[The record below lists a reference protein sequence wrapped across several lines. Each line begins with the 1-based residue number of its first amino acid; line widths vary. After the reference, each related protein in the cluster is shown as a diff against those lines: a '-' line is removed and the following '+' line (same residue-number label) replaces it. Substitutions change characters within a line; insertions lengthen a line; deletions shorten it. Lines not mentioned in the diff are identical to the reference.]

1 MDATAQV
8 SMKTHCSRY
17 VEAYEI
23 RGRLGPKALA
33 AVLPPR
39 SDPDYLWVLTE
50 LVRADLDHHWAA
62 GTPIRLSAYADDF
75 PELFTDPDVAR
86 ALLGEEDRLRERYA
100 AAPVLRPAPRPFGGR
115 LAAYPTL
122 NPDDT
127 PPPVAYLEATREISV
142 TPGPV
147 SSQQHP
153 LTDLVLNRPT
163 DSPIT
168 RPRSTTPGA
177 DADSAPARFPVI
189 GEVFLGFRLVQELG
203 SGAFGRVFLAEQ
215 QALANRPVALKV
227 TTRPTREA
235 QRLAKLRHTN
245 IVPIHSVHDE
255 PPLQAVCMPF
265 LGRRTLADLIR
276 EYRSTGTF
284 PCTVVPAVTT
294 VAAARTTVVSPRKG
308 SRHTLAA
315 LAAPP
320 TEAEARAT
328 SHAAETHLSHIDLVL
343 GLVARLAGGLAH
355 AHETGILHL
364 DLKPA
369 NVLLADDGQP
379 LLLDFNLAFDVRA
392 GDREKAGG
400 TLPYMSPEQLDE
412 YEHNGPSRVDHRSD
426 LYGLGVIF
434 FELLTGRHPF
444 PHAGGRPSPSEMA
457 RVRRAGAPRL
467 RPLNPSVACSV
478 EAIVRKLLDP
488 EPERRY
494 QSAEDLLTDLERHRQ
509 NLPLRFAPDR
519 SIPERVGKWRRR
531 HPRLWVYLLLAGALA
546 AVSGTGAAAYRET
559 TARHQS
565 AAISK
570 ARGLRDELARL
581 RVELTSPFDVK
592 NVTLGLT
599 RGREQLAIYGLP
611 GAANWTHQP
620 DVRRLPDAEQAALA
634 NDLGELALL
643 MADAEWLAGR
653 YDSPTGRAAAIE
665 RALKWNHAATL
676 CFAGRTAPAAVEA
689 QRRRLL
695 GQAVGSA
702 PSLTDST
709 DIDLYL
715 RASELMADGRFR
727 TAIPI
732 LEELTTRNP
741 GHFGGQF
748 ALGACRQHLA
758 DYPTALERFQ
768 MAKAVAPDD
777 PRPPF
782 QRGLILLT
790 QARADRSKYALA
802 EAEFT
807 AALKRDPKHA
817 ASYRL
822 RALARMRLPDLPG
835 AAADLDRASEYGS
848 APIRIHLYRADL
860 HELLGEH
867 DAAKRERK
875 AAAVLTPVDSA
886 DYLVR
891 GNSRVKAG
899 DTAGALTDFAHAVR
913 LNPHYVIAWQD
924 QAHVLADILNQPAK
938 AAEVQEKAVMC
949 NQDNGLARSGLAV
962 LLARLGRRDAAH
974 AEIEKAQVLS
984 SDPLVTYQAACVYAL
999 TSANHPE
1006 DRRLALDLFRRALRD
1021 GYREFHTIT
1030 SDADLKAIR
1039 STPEFAR
1046 ILRAAEDLLK

>member
-1 MDATAQV
+1 
-8 SMKTHCSRY
+8 MKTRCSRY

-33 AVLPPR
+33 TVLPSK

-75 PELFTDPDVAR
+75 PELFADPDVAR

-100 AAPVLRPAPRPFGGR
+100 AHPVLRPAARNFGGR
-115 LAAYPTL
+115 LTSYPL

-127 PPPVAYLEATREISV
+127 PPPMAYLEATREIDV
-142 TPGPV
+142 TPAPP
-147 SSQQHP
+147 SSRP
-153 LTDLVLNRPT
+153 LTDVVLNRPT
-163 DSPIT
+163 DSPVT
-168 RPRSTTPGA
+168 RPRSTVFGA
-177 DADSAPARFPVI
+177 GDEPAPARFPAI

-284 PCTVVPAVTT
+284 PCTVVPAITT
-294 VAAARTTVVSPRKG
+294 VAAARTTVVSPKGKG
-308 SRHTLAA
+308 SRHALAA

-320 TEAEARAT
+320 AEADARAT
-328 SHAAETHLSHIDLVL
+328 SHAHESHRSHIDLVL
-343 GLVARLAGGLAH
+343 ELVTRLAGGLAH

-444 PHAGGRPSPSEMA
+444 PMAGGGRPSPSEMA

-478 EAIVRKLLDP
+478 EAVVRKLLDP
-488 EPERRY
+488 DQERRY
-494 QSAEDLLTDLERHRQ
+494 QSAEDLLTDLQRHRQ

-531 HPRLWVYLLLAGALA
+531 HPRLWVYMLLIGALA

-559 TARHQS
+559 TARHRD

-570 ARGLRDELARL
+570 ARGLRDELGRL
-581 RVELTSPFDVK
+581 RVELVSPFDVK
-592 NVTLGLT
+592 DVTLGLT

-611 GAANWTHQP
+611 NAAHWTEQP

-634 NDLGELALL
+634 NDLGELSLL

-653 YDSPTGRAAAIE
+653 NESHAGRAAAVE
-665 RALKWNHAATL
+665 RALKWNHAASL
-676 CFAGRTAPAAVEA
+676 CFAGRAAPAAVAA
-689 QRRRLL
+689 QRHRLM
-695 GQAVGSA
+695 G
-702 PSLTDST
+702 LTTDAALPLADST

-715 RASELMADGRFR
+715 RAAELMADGRFR
-727 TAIPI
+727 AAIPV

-758 DYPTALERFQ
+758 DYPPALERFQ

-782 QRGLILLT
+782 QRGLILFT
-790 QARADRSKYALA
+790 QARSDRSKYALA

-807 AALKRDPKHA
+807 AALKRDPRHA

-822 RALARMRLPDLPG
+822 RAVARMRLPDLRG
-835 AAADLDRASEYGS
+835 AAADLDKAGEYGS
-848 APIRIHLYRADL
+848 APIRIHLHRAEL
-860 HELLGEH
+860 HDLLGDH
-867 DAAKRERK
+867 AAAERERE
-875 AAAVLTPVDSA
+875 AAAALTPVDSV
-886 DYLVR
+886 DFVVR

-899 DTAGALTDFAHAVR
+899 DATGALTDFAQAVR
-913 LNPHYVIAWQD
+913 LNPHYLIAWQD
-924 QAHVLADILNQPAK
+924 QAHVLADILDQPAK
-938 AAEVQEKAVMC
+938 AAEVQEKAVKC

-974 AEIEKAQVLS
+974 AEIEKALVLS

-999 TSANHPE
+999 TSAKQPD
-1006 DRRLALDLFRRALRD
+1006 DRRAALDLFRKALRD
-1021 GYREFHTIT
+1021 GYRDFGTIKADT
-1030 SDADLKAIR
+1030 DLKAIR
-1039 STPEFAR
+1039 SAPEFAR